1 MEVIDPGAR
10 AVFDGGSL
18 VTAAGEDPN
27 DLNTSW
33 SMVLDVKGVCD
44 TAHAQPW
51 QTMGWDNFLIYE
63 IHARRF
69 TNIQVCAPIA
79 TPFDFLVDE
88 LSPMSRLGR
97 TGYLRALPVTIFELL
112 PVTEF
117 SSAESW
123 GYDPAFYFGIDSYYG
138 GAPAMARF
146 VNAAHAAGRGVMLDM
161 VYNHSL
167 TSSLVTAH
175 PPVGDGAAAR
185 TFLMAEKA
193 SRPFRAAVATADR
206 TPA

>member
-1 MEVIDPGAR
+1 MD
-10 AVFDGGSL
+10 
-18 VTAAGEDPN
+18 
-27 DLNTSW
+27 
-33 SMVLDVKGVCD
+33 
-44 TAHAQPW
+44 
-51 QTMGWDNFLIYE
+51 WDNFLIYE
-63 IHARRF
+63 IHTRRF
-69 TNIQVCAPIA
+69 TNIQVGTPIPKIP
-79 TPFDFLVDE
+79 TPFDLLVDE
-88 LSPMSRLGR
+88 LSPISRLGR
-97 TGYLRALPVTIFELL
+97 TGYLRALPITIFELL

-175 PPVGDGAAAR
+175 PPVGEGVEAVSGCGCDGG
-185 TFLMAEKA
+185 
-193 SRPFRAAVATADR
+193 SDAAVEVGR
-206 TPA
+206 PARAEAAGDFAIGRGGAQGSLG